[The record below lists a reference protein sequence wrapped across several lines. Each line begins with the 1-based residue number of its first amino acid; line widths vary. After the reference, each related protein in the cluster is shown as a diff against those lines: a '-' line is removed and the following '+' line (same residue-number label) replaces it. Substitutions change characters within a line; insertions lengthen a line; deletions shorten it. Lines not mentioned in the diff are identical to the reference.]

1 MCRSAMMAAAMLIGL
16 SACHAGISVGDSGEH
31 PAYVA
36 TTAMES
42 AEAQASIAND
52 LPPGE

>member
-1 MCRSAMMAAAMLIGL
+1 MTAAAMLFGL
-16 SACHAGISVGDSGEH
+16 SACHAGISVGDSGED

-36 TTAMES
+36 STAMGS
-42 AEAQASIAND
+42 AEAQASIASD